1 MGKRYSSNKKTIT
14 MKSTYKTPLMMAIEI
29 RTKYLISES
38 TTNQGVHTDD
48 PQPPGNALVK
58 DLSNKSVWDEEW

>member
-1 MGKRYSSNKKTIT
+1 